1 VSYAN
6 TIGKENG
13 SRPTPKCL
21 DADFSGMVV
30 QNQCLASNGAKFAAG
45 IYASFCGLAAG
56 NYRKIRNTSGRLA
69 FEWILSG
76 RMGQTTG

>member
-13 SRPTPKCL
+13 SRPIPKCL

-30 QNQCLASNGAKFAAG
+30 QNQSLASNRAKFAADN
-45 IYASFCGLAAG
+45 YASFCGLAAG
-56 NYRKIRNTSGRLA
+56 NYRKIRNTLRRLA

-76 RMGQTTG
+76 REGQTAG